1 MQHLDHDRLVFLA
14 LGESEADD
22 GEARHLDAC
31 AHCRAEVNGLRHV
44 AGLGAGTQGLGD
56 LPDPPEHVWQGIVAQ
71 VAAAEAL
78 PSLGDRRA
86 AGVSAAAPTPGGGA
100 GAESGASRPGRA
112 GGRRRRLPRWA
123 VTAVTAAAAAA
134 VGVAGTFAVLSG
146 RADEP
151 RAPERVVLASGSLT
165 AYGTTPRD
173 ANGDARV
180 FTDNQLHLHVANL
193 PAVPGYYE
201 VWLIDPATMRMF
213 SVGVLNSGTGDALL
227 PLPPN
232 VDLRTYSVVDVSAEQ
247 YDNKPAHSGDS
258 LLRGTLTG

>member
-31 AHCRAEVNGLRHV
+31 AHCRAEVDGLRHV

-56 LPDPPEHVWQGIVAQ
+56 LPDPPEHVWQGIVAE

-86 AGVSAAAPTPGGGA
+86 AEPETAPTPGNGA
-100 GAESGASRPGRA
+100 RPGNGAARPGGA

-134 VGVAGTFAVLSG
+134 VGVVGTFAVLSG
-146 RADEP
+146 SADEP
-151 RAPERVVLASGSLT
+151 RPPERVVLASGALT

-173 ANGDARV
+173 ASGDARV